1 MVNEIN
7 KSLQE
12 FINYIKNNGIYSK
25 NTLLSYQNDLKNF
38 TEFISENKVLKL
50 NQLSTKLIK
59 KFMLYLGEK
68 NLSPRSINRKLSALK
83 TFFKFLVFYD
93 KIDHNPAE
101 GIQSTK
107 APRRLLKYLDEKL
120 LGSLLD
126 KLKTKPEIF
135 NDYVILEFLYGT
147 GIRVSELCSLKKSDV
162 DLNNKLIKIFG
173 KGNKTRFI
181 PLVDSLVQLLKEY
194 IKSNRNDSEYLFTN
208 KKGERLYPKYVER
221 LTQKYL
227 SKISRDGRV
236 YPHLIRH
243 TFATHL
249 LRRGADIRSIKE
261 LLGHENL
268 DTTKIYT
275 HVSIDYLKNVYKKS
289 HPKS

>member
-1 MVNEIN
+1 MNEIYR
-7 KSLQE
+7 SLQE

-38 TEFISENKVLKL
+38 IEFLSENEVSKL

-68 NLSPRSINRKLSALK
+68 NLSPRSINRNLSALR
-83 TFFKFLVFYD
+83 TFFNFLIFND

-101 GIQSTK
+101 GIPSTK
-107 APRRLLKYLDEKL
+107 VPRSLVKYLDEKL
-120 LGSLLD
+120 LSGSLD
-126 KLKTKPEIF
+126 KLRTKSDIF

-162 DLNNKLIKIFG
+162 DFSNKLIKIFG

-194 IKSNRNDSEYLFTN
+194 IKSDRNDSEYLFTN
-208 KKGERLYPKYVER
+208 KKGGRLYPKYVER

-227 SKISRDGRV
+227 SKISVDGRV

-249 LRRGADIRSIKE
+249 LKRGADIRSIKE

-275 HVSIDYLKNVYKKS
+275 HVSIDHLKNVYKKS